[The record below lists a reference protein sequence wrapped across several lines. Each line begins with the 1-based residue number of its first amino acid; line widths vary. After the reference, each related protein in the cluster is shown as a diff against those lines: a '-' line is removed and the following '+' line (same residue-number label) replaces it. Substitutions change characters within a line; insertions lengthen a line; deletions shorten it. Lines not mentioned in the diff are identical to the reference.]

1 MKLIRWL
8 FSKSEMNKFDIAS
21 LIIIQTLALLVS
33 PWLYLFIL
41 PLLLVSVAVEQ
52 NLKDLDVLEQ
62 ENDND

>member
-33 PWLYLFIL
+33 PWLYPFIL